1 MFKFKLKA
9 SLLLDGLLAFFI
21 IGIITLIFVPS
32 LSSFNQ
38 TYQLDL
44 KTLEIKKIILTSI
57 SHFNENQLKQ
67 GIVIEKYEIQ
77 LSHDKI
83 CGKDKEFKIETCVSL

>member
-38 TYQLDL
+38 TYQLNL
-44 KTLEIKKIILTSI
+44 KTLEIKRIILTSI
-57 SHFNENQLKQ
+57 SHFN
-67 GIVIEKYEIQ
+67 
-77 LSHDKI
+77 
-83 CGKDKEFKIETCVSL
+83 

>member
-9 SLLLDGLLAFFI
+9 SFITRWFTCLFI

-38 TYQLDL
+38 TYQLNL
-44 KTLEIKKIILTSI
+44 KTLEIKRIILTSI

-67 GIVIEKYEIQ
+67 GIVIEQYEIQ